1 MFLVRVFAFIAHSMH
16 SALLARTARRVATA
30 SPSSHIACSFS
41 AKPGP
46 NHPKNTAQGTTAATP
61 GSSQPDNTHAHA
73 PSPAPSSTVDQSNV
87 SESSASQTPLPTPPT
102 TLSLDFAPPEPGAEQ
117 ERTGAK
123 SSKDSLSSIERRRRQ
138 MGRVSFGLF
147 AIGLLSG
154 CVFLG
159 REWSEDE
166 LVERKSVR
174 MLARNTLLRT
184 AKFTRI

>member
-1 MFLVRVFAFIAHSMH
+1 
-16 SALLARTARRVATA
+16 
-30 SPSSHIACSFS
+30 
-41 AKPGP
+41 
-46 NHPKNTAQGTTAATP
+46 
-61 GSSQPDNTHAHA
+61 
-73 PSPAPSSTVDQSNV
+73 
-87 SESSASQTPLPTPPT
+87 
-102 TLSLDFAPPEPGAEQ
+102 
-117 ERTGAK
+117 
-123 SSKDSLSSIERRRRQ
+123 